1 MITKNPDP
9 SNMWQM
15 IADYPAQFGK
25 GFDLAV
31 PVQINKPVHK
41 IILVG
46 MGGSALAGDFI
57 NCAFVEELNHP
68 IILSRDYVTREKMDE
83 NTLVIANSFSGNTA
97 ETLSAYK
104 QAIEAGSQVVAIAS
118 GGELIE
124 RAIKDGVEYI
134 VLRKESKDFQ
144 PRMSTG
150 YIFAILTALLIKSGW
165 LHFDMEKQ
173 VRAMAD
179 KLSIQ
184 TTESQG
190 RQLGE
195 SLIDTIPL
203 IYTSDEYWPV
213 ARTAK
218 IKLNE
223 NSKIPAFWNVLPEL
237 NHNEMVGFTNTKDN
251 YRVVILKD
259 PDAHPQVER
268 AMLATAHILRERPI
282 GLKATVWDM
291 PAGDKL
297 YKIFATLLTLDWA
310 SYFLALKMGVDPTP
324 VDIVE
329 NFKAVI
335 K

>member
-31 PVQINKPVHK
+31 PVDIRKPVQK
-41 IILVG
+41 VILVG
-46 MGGSALAGDFI
+46 MGGSALSGDLI
-57 NCAFVEELNHP
+57 NCAFADELTRP
-68 IILSRDYVTREKMDE
+68 IILSRDYDIREAMDE
-83 NTLVIANSFSGNTA
+83 NTLVIVNSFSGNTA

-104 QAIEAGSQVVAIAS
+104 QAIDAGAQVVAIAS
-118 GGELIE
+118 GGDLIE

-134 VLRKESKDFQ
+134 VLKKESKNFQ

-150 YIFAILTALLIKSGW
+150 YIFAIITSLLIKSGW
-165 LHFDMEKQ
+165 LTFDIEKQ
-173 VRAMAD
+173 VREMAA

-184 TTESQG
+184 TTEGQG

-195 SLIDTIPL
+195 SLVDTIPL
-203 IYTSDEYWPV
+203 LYSSDEFWPV
-213 ARTAK
+213 ARIGK

-223 NSKIPAFWNVLPEL
+223 NSKVPAFWNVFPEL
-237 NHNEMVGFTNTKDN
+237 NHNEMVGFSNTKDN
-251 YRVVILKD
+251 YRVVVLKD

-291 PAGDKL
+291 PAGNKL

-310 SYFLALKMGVDPTP
+310 SYYLAIKMGVDPTP
-324 VDIVE
+324 VDLVE